1 MDKIYLQGMTLALN
15 KNQVISFL
23 PDNFGKTIQD
33 KIDYIKTKF
42 GFSPVIRAYS
52 IAHEGTAKPTT
63 PGQNKK
69 SVELK
74 FTEKALDWIKE
85 KASSAIDKG
94 LKFFDGHNPSN
105 DEQTNTELGQV
116 IGVKKITHNGKKH
129 VIAIGIF
136 KDDSPNRDISSME
149 FSVDVKKLNAGSD
162 EAVDEITG
170 IALADTA
177 NGDKPGFPEAKQLAE
192 FQCFE
197 FRENDEEPQ
206 RLKIETKKETKK
218 NMTLEEIKNG
228 IRELGILPQQ
238 LFSPTEIIGEVR
250 IQDGKLEFEGGVP
263 QFNNKII
270 ARLKGAYVYPETDYK
285 SLQDQLSKLPELEKT
300 VGEYKQFKTKQIVS
314 ESLPTIYKQR
324 NFDEAKQKYSNDML
338 AKKKILDNLDINV
351 DALTQINAKLDEIAE
366 DYEYNFKTFAKPE
379 VPSNVPAI
387 AGSGGM
393 PGQTG
398 FDY

>member
-85 KASSAIDKG
+85 KASNAIDKG
-94 LKFFDGHNPSN
+94 LKFFDGHNPTN

-129 VIAIGIF
+129 VIAIGVF
-136 KDDSPNRDISSME
+136 KDDSPIRDISSME

-162 EAVDEITG
+162 ESIDEITG

-197 FRENDEEPQ
+197 FQENDEPQ
-206 RLKIETKKETKK
+206 ILKIETKKETKK
-218 NMTLEEIKNG
+218 YMTIDEMKEEIRKQG
-228 IRELGILPQQ
+228 ISPHQ
-238 LFSPTEIIGEVR
+238 LFTPTDIVGDVKIIDGR
-250 IQDGKLEFEGGVP
+250 IEFEGGVP
-263 QFNNKII
+263 QVNNKII
-270 ARLKGAYVYPETDYK
+270 GRLKGAYIFPEAEYK
-285 SLQDQLSKLPELEKT
+285 TLQEKLAKFPEMEKT
-300 VGEYKQFKTKQIVS
+300 VVEYKQFKAKQTAS
-314 ESLPTIYKQR
+314 ESLSAIYKQR
-324 NFDEAKQKYSNDML
+324 NFDEAKQKYANDIL
-338 AKKKILDNLDINV
+338 SKKKILDNLNPEV
-351 DALTQINAKLDEIAE
+351 DTLTQINIKLDEIAE

-387 AGSGGM
+387 AGNGGM